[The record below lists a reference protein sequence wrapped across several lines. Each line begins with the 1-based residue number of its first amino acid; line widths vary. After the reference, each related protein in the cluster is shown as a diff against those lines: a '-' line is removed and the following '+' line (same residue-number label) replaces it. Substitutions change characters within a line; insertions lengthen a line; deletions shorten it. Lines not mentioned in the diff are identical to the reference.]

1 MPAAVVVTAKYGC
14 CEADTQ
20 PNIHRQQ
27 NSSMS
32 GEHDL
37 PAYPV
42 PFSSSTLSRTKTA
55 VNLRTVVT
63 VLVVV
68 HHHHYEEQN

>member
-20 PNIHRQQ
+20 PNTHRQQ

-42 PFSSSTLSRTKTA
+42 LS
-55 VNLRTVVT
+55 LRQ
-63 VLVVV
+63 L
-68 HHHHYEEQN
+68 YRAQKLL